1 MVNTSSLGP
10 VKAVAERVRAKAQH
24 HAEAYGAE
32 RADRPLGGYLA
43 TMSTYAAATGAAA
56 LVTRWRGVRL
66 PSAVPIT
73 DVALLGVAT
82 YRISRLL
89 TRESIASPLR
99 ARYTRYV
106 DKAGPGEIQEEPR
119 GSGRAHALGELVT
132 CPFCMAQWVA
142 TGLVFAYLWH
152 PRLTRWGAATMA
164 AVAASNLLQF
174 VHTRVDPS
182 D

>member
-1 MVNTSSLGP
+1 VNTSLLGP
-10 VKAVAERVRAKAQH
+10 VKEAADRVKAKAQSQ
-24 HAEAYGAE
+24 AQAYGAE

-43 TMSTYAAATGAAA
+43 TMSTYAAATGTAA
-56 LVTRWRGVRL
+56 LLTRWRGVRL
-66 PSAVPIT
+66 PSRVPAG

-89 TRESIASPLR
+89 TKESIASPLR

-106 DKAGPGEIQEEPR
+106 DSAGPGELKEEPR

-142 TGLVFAYLWH
+142 TGLVFAYLWN

-164 AVAASNLLQF
+164 AVSASNLLQF
-174 VHTRVDPS
+174 VHSRVEPS
-182 D
+182 

>member
-1 MVNTSSLGP
+1 VNTSWLGP
-10 VKAVAERVRAKAQH
+10 VKAGAERVRERAQS

-32 RADRPLGGYLA
+32 RADRPLGGYVS
-43 TMSTYAAATGAAA
+43 TMSTYAALTGAAA

-66 PSAVPIT
+66 PSSVPVA

-89 TRESIASPLR
+89 TKEAIASPLR

-106 DKAGPGEIQEEPR
+106 DRSGPGELQEEPR
-119 GSGRAHALGELVT
+119 GSGRAHAIGELVT

-152 PRLTRWGAATMA
+152 PRLTRWGAATMS

-174 VHTRVDPS
+174 VHSRVEPS
-182 D
+182 